1 MNESVNDTRRID
13 TIEGRVKRVEDELLD
28 TRRQMGELTNKVH
41 TVHMDLVRGN
51 GLAENTRDA
60 VIRIEHGTKESFDR
74 IEKHTKESLDE
85 LRSSVK
91 DAVDIATTANQLR
104 RWPIT
109 SVIFGILAASVTF
122 GILVV
127 YLKS

>member
-1 MNESVNDTRRID
+1 MTEESSDRRID
-13 TIEGRVKRVEDELLD
+13 VIEDRVKRVEDELLD

-60 VIRIEHGTKESFDR
+60 VIRIERSTKESFDR
-74 IEKHTKESLDE
+74 IEKHTKESLDD
-85 LRSSVK
+85 LRGSVK
-91 DAVDIATTANQLR
+91 DAVDMATAANQVR
-104 RWPIT
+104 KWPLT
-109 SVIFGILAASVTF
+109 AVVAGIVAASVTF
-122 GILVV
+122 GMLVI